1 MQKVVKFLN
10 HYDPSW
16 FALNYSI
23 KATISILICGFAG
36 NFFGG
41 FLGMLYA
48 ANSSMI
54 IFFLA
59 SLDGNTKIKIYY
71 FLLYII
77 LGIFAILFVSTIF
90 KFSWLFCFFT
100 LIWMM
105 FVGFS
110 NLFNANLNKILTIV
124 NATGLLTIIASSQS
138 NWDLTHALQSFIV
151 GSIIAIAFRLTRFGT
166 YGKFTKRSCTLI
178 LDDLIH
184 MSKNINNDKE
194 FLNLAK
200 QCDEHINEI
209 KKVFAHKSSTIK
221 DERLIIHHS
230 RAIFYL
236 YKLEDIYHLL
246 VAMQRYFK
254 SIKNPN
260 LLNALN
266 SEISTNLIELKNIF
280 IDKNSHIQTNAL
292 ELARVSNYEIFKA
305 SLEVLYSKFRLIKDG
320 GEDKIA
326 LEFKEKKSLKKAI
339 KDITLHNP
347 IVQNSLRL
355 AIGVSIAIA
364 IAAFGDVH
372 NGVWIAIGVLSM
384 SKDSSYMTKVT
395 GIANIKGTLIG
406 ITLAFVLIHIVVNEN
421 LFALFCVVCIFLA
434 FYFKNFPPA
443 YAMAAFM
450 SAFAMAYS
458 LILGNAAD
466 VVYIRIIDILIGFI
480 LSFVV
485 AFVLFRHT
493 NEIKL
498 SDTYIKL
505 LPKFKN
511 LSSSIIEG
519 RFTIELNAISNNLTS
534 YHNTITQSD
543 RNKELKRYLEIY
555 KNLHDISSLLSNLK
569 VYTDSLKQSNK
580 LITAKDAL
588 NSDINIIATR
598 FEMIEKRVNKLPYY
612 FYDNMED
619 RILSQDIKI
628 KFLLLEIAKR
638 QDRIIAQSDL
648 LIR

>member
-41 FLGMLYA
+41 FLGMVYA

-59 SLDGNTKIKIYY
+59 SLDGSTKIKIYY

-100 LIWMM
+100 LIWMI

-110 NLFNANLNKILTIV
+110 TLFNQNLNKILTIV
-124 NATGLLTIIASSQS
+124 NATGLLTIIASNQS
-138 NWDLTHALQSFIV
+138 SWNLADSLESFIA

-166 YGKFTKRSCTLI
+166 YGKFTKKSCTMV
-178 LDDLIH
+178 LDDLIN
-184 MSKNINNDKE
+184 MSQNISDKE

-209 KKVFAHKSSTIK
+209 KKVFTHKSSTIK
-221 DERLIIHHS
+221 DARLIIHHS

-266 SEISTNLIELKNIF
+266 SEITNNLIQLKNIF
-280 IDKNSHIQTNAL
+280 IDKNSILKIDAL
-292 ELARVSNYEIFKA
+292 KLARQSDYEIFKA
-305 SLEVLYSKFRLIKDG
+305 SLEVLYSKFELIKDG

-355 AIGVSIAIA
+355 AIGVSIAII
-364 IAAFGDVH
+364 IASFGYVH
-372 NGVWIAIGVLSM
+372 NGVWIAIGVISM
-384 SKDSSYMTKVT
+384 SKDSSYMTKIT
-395 GIANIKGTLIG
+395 GIANIKGALIG

-450 SAFAMAYS
+450 CAFTMVYS
-458 LILGNAAD
+458 LILGNAIS

-480 LSFVV
+480 LSFVA
-485 AFVLFRHT
+485 AFILFRHT

-498 SDTYIKL
+498 SNSYINL

-511 LSSSIIEG
+511 LSNSVIQG
-519 RFTIELNAISNNLTS
+519 RFSIEQNAISNSLTN

-580 LITAKDAL
+580 LITTKDAL
-588 NSDINIIATR
+588 NSDINIISTR

-619 RILSQDIKI
+619 RILSQDSKI
-628 KFLLLEIAKR
+628 RFLLLEIAKR

>member
-41 FLGMLYA
+41 FLGMVYA

-59 SLDGNTKIKIYY
+59 SLDGSTKIKIYY

-110 NLFNANLNKILTIV
+110 TLFNQNLNKILTIV
-124 NATGLLTIIASSQS
+124 NATGLLTIIASNQS
-138 NWDLTHALQSFIV
+138 SWNLADSLESFIA

-166 YGKFTKRSCTLI
+166 YGKFTKKSCTMV
-178 LDDLIH
+178 LDDLIN
-184 MSKNINNDKE
+184 MSQNISDKE

-209 KKVFAHKSSTIK
+209 KKVFTHKSSTIK
-221 DERLIIHHS
+221 DARLIIHHS

-266 SEISTNLIELKNIF
+266 SEITNNLIQLKNIF
-280 IDKNSHIQTNAL
+280 IDKNSILKIDAL
-292 ELARVSNYEIFKA
+292 KLARQSDYEIFKA
-305 SLEVLYSKFRLIKDG
+305 SLEVLYSKFELIKDG

-355 AIGVSIAIA
+355 AIGVSIAII
-364 IAAFGDVH
+364 IASFGDVH
-372 NGVWIAIGVLSM
+372 NGVWIAIGVISM
-384 SKDSSYMTKVT
+384 SKDSSYMTKIT
-395 GIANIKGTLIG
+395 GIANIKGALIG

-450 SAFAMAYS
+450 CAFTMVYS
-458 LILGNAAD
+458 LILGNAIS

-480 LSFVV
+480 LSFVA
-485 AFVLFRHT
+485 AFILFRHT

-498 SDTYIKL
+498 SNSYINL

-511 LSSSIIEG
+511 LSNSVIQG
-519 RFTIELNAISNNLTS
+519 RFSIEQNAISNSLTN

-580 LITAKDAL
+580 LIT
-588 NSDINIIATR
+588 
-598 FEMIEKRVNKLPYY
+598 
-612 FYDNMED
+612 
-619 RILSQDIKI
+619 
-628 KFLLLEIAKR
+628 
-638 QDRIIAQSDL
+638 
-648 LIR
+648 

>member
-59 SLDGNTKIKIYY
+59 SLDGSTKIKIYY

-110 NLFNANLNKILTIV
+110 TLFNANLNKILTIV

-184 MSKNINNDKE
+184 MSQNINNDKE

-280 IDKNSHIQTNAL
+280 IDKNSNIQTNAL
-292 ELARVSNYEIFKA
+292 ELARVSDYEIFKA

-320 GEDKIA
+320 GEDKIT
-326 LEFKEKKSLKKAI
+326 LEYKKQKSLKEI
-339 KDITLHNP
+339 LKDITLHNP
-347 IVQNSLRL
+347 TIQNSLRL
-355 AIGVSIAIA
+355 AIGVSIAII

-384 SKDSSYMTKVT
+384 SKDSSYMTKIT

-421 LFALFCVVCIFLA
+421 LFALFCVVCIFLT
-434 FYFKNFPPA
+434 FYFKNFPPT

-450 SAFAMAYS
+450 CAFAMVYS

-485 AFVLFRHT
+485 AFILFRHT

-519 RFTIELNAISNNLTS
+519 RFTIELNAISNSLTS

>member
-41 FLGMLYA
+41 FLGMVYA

-59 SLDGNTKIKIYY
+59 SLDGSTKIKIYY

-110 NLFNANLNKILTIV
+110 TLFNQNLNKILTIV
-124 NATGLLTIIASSQS
+124 NATGLLTIIASNQS
-138 NWDLTHALQSFIV
+138 SWNLADSLESFIA
-151 GSIIAIAFRLTRFGT
+151 GSIIAITFRLTRFGT
-166 YGKFTKRSCTLI
+166 YGKFTKKSCTMV
-178 LDDLIH
+178 LDDLIN
-184 MSKNINNDKE
+184 MSQNISDKE

-209 KKVFAHKSSTIK
+209 KKVFTHKSSTIK
-221 DERLIIHHS
+221 DARLIIHHS

-266 SEISTNLIELKNIF
+266 SEITNNLIQLKNIF
-280 IDKNSHIQTNAL
+280 IDKNSILKIDAL
-292 ELARVSNYEIFKA
+292 KLARQSDYEIFKA
-305 SLEVLYSKFRLIKDG
+305 SLEVLYSKFELIKDG

-355 AIGVSIAIA
+355 AIGVSIAII
-364 IAAFGDVH
+364 IASFGDVH
-372 NGVWIAIGVLSM
+372 NGVWIAIGVISM
-384 SKDSSYMTKVT
+384 SKDSSYMTKIT
-395 GIANIKGTLIG
+395 GIANIKGALIG

-450 SAFAMAYS
+450 CAFTMVYS
-458 LILGNAAD
+458 LILGNAIS

-480 LSFVV
+480 LSFVA
-485 AFVLFRHT
+485 AFILFRHT

-498 SDTYIKL
+498 SNTYINL

-511 LSSSIIEG
+511 LSNSVIEG
-519 RFTIELNAISNNLTS
+519 RFSIEQNAISNSLTN

-580 LITAKDAL
+580 LITTKDAL
-588 NSDINIIATR
+588 NSDINIISTR

>member
-41 FLGMLYA
+41 FLGMVYA

-59 SLDGNTKIKIYY
+59 SLDGSTKIKIYY

-100 LIWMM
+100 LIWMI

-110 NLFNANLNKILTIV
+110 TLFNQNLNKILTIV
-124 NATGLLTIIASSQS
+124 NATGLLTIIASNQS
-138 NWDLTHALQSFIV
+138 SWNLADSLESFIA
-151 GSIIAIAFRLTRFGT
+151 GSIIAITFRLTRFGT
-166 YGKFTKRSCTLI
+166 YGKFTKKSCTMV
-178 LDDLIH
+178 LDDLIN
-184 MSKNINNDKE
+184 MSQNLSDKE

-209 KKVFAHKSSTIK
+209 KKVFTHKSSTIK
-221 DERLIIHHS
+221 DARLIIHHS

-266 SEISTNLIELKNIF
+266 SEITNNLIQLKNIF
-280 IDKNSHIQTNAL
+280 IDKNSILKIDAL
-292 ELARVSNYEIFKA
+292 KLARQSDYEIFKA
-305 SLEVLYSKFRLIKDG
+305 SLEVLYSKFELIKDG

-355 AIGVSIAIA
+355 AIGVSIAII
-364 IAAFGDVH
+364 IASFGDVH
-372 NGVWIAIGVLSM
+372 NGVWIAIGVISM
-384 SKDSSYMTKVT
+384 SKDSSYMTKIT
-395 GIANIKGTLIG
+395 GIANIKGALIG

-450 SAFAMAYS
+450 CAFTMVYS
-458 LILGNAAD
+458 LILGNAIS

-480 LSFVV
+480 LSFVA
-485 AFVLFRHT
+485 AFILFRHT

-498 SDTYIKL
+498 SNTYINL

-511 LSSSIIEG
+511 LSNSVIEG
-519 RFTIELNAISNNLTS
+519 RFSIEQNAISNSLTN

-580 LITAKDAL
+580 LITTKDAL
-588 NSDINIIATR
+588 NSDINIISTR

>member
-41 FLGMLYA
+41 FLGMVYA

-59 SLDGNTKIKIYY
+59 SLDGSTKIKIYY

-110 NLFNANLNKILTIV
+110 TLFNQNLNKILTIV
-124 NATGLLTIIASSQS
+124 NATGLLTIIASNQS
-138 NWDLTHALQSFIV
+138 SWNLANSLESFIA

-166 YGKFTKRSCTLI
+166 YGKFTKKSCTMV
-178 LDDLIH
+178 LDDLIN
-184 MSKNINNDKE
+184 MSQNISDKE

-209 KKVFAHKSSTIK
+209 KKVFTHKSSTIK
-221 DERLIIHHS
+221 DARLIIHHS

-266 SEISTNLIELKNIF
+266 SEITNNLIQLKNIF
-280 IDKNSHIQTNAL
+280 IDKNSILKIDAL
-292 ELARVSNYEIFKA
+292 KLARQSDYEIFKA
-305 SLEVLYSKFRLIKDG
+305 SLEVLYSKFELIKDG

-355 AIGVSIAIA
+355 AIGVSIAII
-364 IAAFGDVH
+364 IASFGDVH
-372 NGVWIAIGVLSM
+372 NGVWIAIGVISM
-384 SKDSSYMTKVT
+384 SKDSSYMTKIT
-395 GIANIKGTLIG
+395 GIANIKGALIG

-450 SAFAMAYS
+450 CAFTMVYS
-458 LILGNAAD
+458 LILGNAIS

-480 LSFVV
+480 LSFVA
-485 AFVLFRHT
+485 AFILFRHT

-498 SDTYIKL
+498 SNSYINL

-511 LSSSIIEG
+511 LSNSVIQG
-519 RFTIELNAISNNLTS
+519 RFSIEQNAISNSLTN

-580 LITAKDAL
+580 LITTKDAL
-588 NSDINIIATR
+588 NSDINIISTR

>member
-41 FLGMLYA
+41 FLGMVYA

-59 SLDGNTKIKIYY
+59 SLDGSTKIKIYY

-110 NLFNANLNKILTIV
+110 TLFNQNLNKILTIV
-124 NATGLLTIIASSQS
+124 NATGLLTIIASNQS
-138 NWDLTHALQSFIV
+138 SWNLANSLESFIA

-166 YGKFTKRSCTLI
+166 YGKFTKKSCTMV
-178 LDDLIH
+178 LDDLIN
-184 MSKNINNDKE
+184 MSQNISDKE

-209 KKVFAHKSSTIK
+209 KKVFTHKSSTIK
-221 DERLIIHHS
+221 DARLIIHHS

-266 SEISTNLIELKNIF
+266 SEITNNLIQLKNIF
-280 IDKNSHIQTNAL
+280 IDKNSILKIDAL
-292 ELARVSNYEIFKA
+292 KLARQSDYEIFKA
-305 SLEVLYSKFRLIKDG
+305 SLEVLYSKFELIKDG

-355 AIGVSIAIA
+355 AIGVSIAII
-364 IAAFGDVH
+364 IASFGDVH
-372 NGVWIAIGVLSM
+372 NGVWIAIGVISM
-384 SKDSSYMTKVT
+384 SKDSSYMTKIT
-395 GIANIKGTLIG
+395 GIANIKGALIG

-450 SAFAMAYS
+450 CAFTMVYS
-458 LILGNAAD
+458 LILGNAIS

-480 LSFVV
+480 LSFVA
-485 AFVLFRHT
+485 AFILFRHT

-498 SDTYIKL
+498 SNTYINL

-511 LSSSIIEG
+511 LSNSVIQG
-519 RFTIELNAISNNLTS
+519 RFSIEQNAISNSLTN

-580 LITAKDAL
+580 LITTKDAL
-588 NSDINIIATR
+588 NSDINIISTR

>member
-41 FLGMLYA
+41 FLGMVYA

-59 SLDGNTKIKIYY
+59 SLDGSTKIKIYY

-110 NLFNANLNKILTIV
+110 TLFNQNLNKILTIV
-124 NATGLLTIIASSQS
+124 NATGLLTIIASNQS
-138 NWDLTHALQSFIV
+138 SWNLANSLESFIA

-166 YGKFTKRSCTLI
+166 YGKFTKKSCTMV
-178 LDDLIH
+178 LDDLIN
-184 MSKNINNDKE
+184 MSQNISDKE

-209 KKVFAHKSSTIK
+209 KKVFTHKSSTIK
-221 DERLIIHHS
+221 DARLIIHHS

-266 SEISTNLIELKNIF
+266 SEITNNLIQLKNIF
-280 IDKNSHIQTNAL
+280 IDKNSILKIDAL
-292 ELARVSNYEIFKA
+292 KLARQSDYEIFKA
-305 SLEVLYSKFRLIKDG
+305 SLEVLYSKFELIKDG

-355 AIGVSIAIA
+355 AIGVSIAII
-364 IAAFGDVH
+364 IASFGDVH
-372 NGVWIAIGVLSM
+372 NGVWIAIGVISM
-384 SKDSSYMTKVT
+384 SKDSSYMTKIT
-395 GIANIKGTLIG
+395 GIANIKGALIG

-450 SAFAMAYS
+450 CAFTMVYS
-458 LILGNAAD
+458 LILGNAIS

-480 LSFVV
+480 LSFVA
-485 AFVLFRHT
+485 AFILFRHT

-498 SDTYIKL
+498 SSTYINL

-511 LSSSIIEG
+511 LSNSVIQG
-519 RFTIELNAISNNLTS
+519 RFSIEQNAISNSLTN

-580 LITAKDAL
+580 LITTKDAL
-588 NSDINIIATR
+588 NSDINIISTR

-619 RILSQDIKI
+619 RILSQDSKI
-628 KFLLLEIAKR
+628 RFLLLEIAKK
-638 QDRIIAQSDL
+638 QDKIISQSDL

>member
-1 MQKVVKFLN
+1 
-10 HYDPSW
+10 
-16 FALNYSI
+16 
-23 KATISILICGFAG
+23 
-36 NFFGG
+36 
-41 FLGMLYA
+41 
-48 ANSSMI
+48 
-54 IFFLA
+54 
-59 SLDGNTKIKIYY
+59 
-71 FLLYII
+71 
-77 LGIFAILFVSTIF
+77 
-90 KFSWLFCFFT
+90 
-100 LIWMM
+100 
-105 FVGFS
+105 
-110 NLFNANLNKILTIV
+110 
-124 NATGLLTIIASSQS
+124 
-138 NWDLTHALQSFIV
+138 
-151 GSIIAIAFRLTRFGT
+151 
-166 YGKFTKRSCTLI
+166 
-178 LDDLIH
+178 
-184 MSKNINNDKE
+184 
-194 FLNLAK
+194 
-200 QCDEHINEI
+200 
-209 KKVFAHKSSTIK
+209 
-221 DERLIIHHS
+221 
-230 RAIFYL
+230 
-236 YKLEDIYHLL
+236 
-246 VAMQRYFK
+246 
-254 SIKNPN
+254 
-260 LLNALN
+260 
-266 SEISTNLIELKNIF
+266 
-280 IDKNSHIQTNAL
+280 
-292 ELARVSNYEIFKA
+292 
-305 SLEVLYSKFRLIKDG
+305 
-320 GEDKIA
+320 
-326 LEFKEKKSLKKAI
+326 
-339 KDITLHNP
+339 
-347 IVQNSLRL
+347 
-355 AIGVSIAIA
+355 
-364 IAAFGDVH
+364 
-372 NGVWIAIGVLSM
+372 
-384 SKDSSYMTKVT
+384 
-395 GIANIKGTLIG
+395 
-406 ITLAFVLIHIVVNEN
+406 
-421 LFALFCVVCIFLA
+421 
-434 FYFKNFPPA
+434 
-443 YAMAAFM
+443 MAAFM
-450 SAFAMAYS
+450 SAFAMVYS

>member
-41 FLGMLYA
+41 FLGMVYA

-59 SLDGNTKIKIYY
+59 SLDGSTKIKIYY

-100 LIWMM
+100 LIWMI

-110 NLFNANLNKILTIV
+110 TLFNQNLNKILTIV
-124 NATGLLTIIASSQS
+124 NATGLLTIIASNQS
-138 NWDLTHALQSFIV
+138 SWNLADSLESFIA
-151 GSIIAIAFRLTRFGT
+151 GSIIAITFRLTRFGT
-166 YGKFTKRSCTLI
+166 YGKFTKKSCTMV
-178 LDDLIH
+178 LDDLIN
-184 MSKNINNDKE
+184 MSQNISDKE

-209 KKVFAHKSSTIK
+209 KKVFTHKSSTIK
-221 DERLIIHHS
+221 DARLIIHHS

-266 SEISTNLIELKNIF
+266 SEITNNLIQLKNIF
-280 IDKNSHIQTNAL
+280 IDKNSILKIDAL
-292 ELARVSNYEIFKA
+292 KLARQSDYEIFKA
-305 SLEVLYSKFRLIKDG
+305 SLEVLYSKFELIKDG

-355 AIGVSIAIA
+355 AIGVSIAII
-364 IAAFGDVH
+364 IASFGDVH
-372 NGVWIAIGVLSM
+372 NGVWIAIGVISM
-384 SKDSSYMTKVT
+384 SKDSSYMTKIT
-395 GIANIKGTLIG
+395 GIANIKGALIG

-450 SAFAMAYS
+450 CAFTMVYS
-458 LILGNAAD
+458 LILGNAIS

-480 LSFVV
+480 LSFVA
-485 AFVLFRHT
+485 AFILFRHT

-498 SDTYIKL
+498 SNTYINL

-511 LSSSIIEG
+511 LSNSVIQG
-519 RFTIELNAISNNLTS
+519 RFSIEQNAISNSLTN

-555 KNLHDISSLLSNLK
+555 KNLQDISSLLSNLK
-569 VYTDSLKQSNK
+569 VYTDSLRQSNK
-580 LITAKDAL
+580 LITTKDAL
-588 NSDINIIATR
+588 NSDINIISTR

>member
-41 FLGMLYA
+41 FLGMVYA

-59 SLDGNTKIKIYY
+59 SLDGSTKIKIYY

-110 NLFNANLNKILTIV
+110 TLFNQNLNKILTIV
-124 NATGLLTIIASSQS
+124 NATGLLTIIASNQS
-138 NWDLTHALQSFIV
+138 SWNLADSLESFIA

-166 YGKFTKRSCTLI
+166 YGKFTKKSCTMV
-178 LDDLIH
+178 LDDLIN
-184 MSKNINNDKE
+184 MSQNISDKE

-209 KKVFAHKSSTIK
+209 KKVFTHKSSTIK
-221 DERLIIHHS
+221 DARLIIHHS

-266 SEISTNLIELKNIF
+266 SEITNNLIQLKNIF
-280 IDKNSHIQTNAL
+280 IDKNSILKIDAL
-292 ELARVSNYEIFKA
+292 KLARQSDYEIFKA
-305 SLEVLYSKFRLIKDG
+305 SLEVLYSKFELIKDG

-355 AIGVSIAIA
+355 AIGVSIAII
-364 IAAFGDVH
+364 IASFGDVH
-372 NGVWIAIGVLSM
+372 NGVWIAIGVISM
-384 SKDSSYMTKVT
+384 SKDSSYMTKIT
-395 GIANIKGTLIG
+395 GIANIKGALIG

-450 SAFAMAYS
+450 CAFTMVYS
-458 LILGNAAD
+458 LILGNAIS

-480 LSFVV
+480 LSFVA
-485 AFVLFRHT
+485 AFILFRHT

-498 SDTYIKL
+498 SNTYINL

-511 LSSSIIEG
+511 LSNSVIQG
-519 RFTIELNAISNNLTS
+519 RFSIEQNAISNSLTN

-580 LITAKDAL
+580 LITTKDAL
-588 NSDINIIATR
+588 NSDINIISTR

>member
-41 FLGMLYA
+41 FLGMVYA

-59 SLDGNTKIKIYY
+59 SLDGSTKIKIYY

-100 LIWMM
+100 LIWMI

-110 NLFNANLNKILTIV
+110 TLFNQNLNKILTIV
-124 NATGLLTIIASSQS
+124 NATGLLTIIASNQS
-138 NWDLTHALQSFIV
+138 SWNLADSLESFIA

-166 YGKFTKRSCTLI
+166 YGKFTKKSCTMV
-178 LDDLIH
+178 LDDLIN
-184 MSKNINNDKE
+184 MSQNISDKE

-209 KKVFAHKSSTIK
+209 KKVFTHKSSTIK
-221 DERLIIHHS
+221 DARLIIHHS

-266 SEISTNLIELKNIF
+266 SEITNNLIQLKNIF
-280 IDKNSHIQTNAL
+280 IDKNSILKIDAL
-292 ELARVSNYEIFKA
+292 KLARQSDYEIFKA
-305 SLEVLYSKFRLIKDG
+305 SLEVLYSKFELIKDG

-355 AIGVSIAIA
+355 AIGVSIAII
-364 IAAFGDVH
+364 IASFGYVH
-372 NGVWIAIGVLSM
+372 NGVWIAIGVISM
-384 SKDSSYMTKVT
+384 SKDSSYMTKIT
-395 GIANIKGTLIG
+395 GIANIKGALIG

-434 FYFKNFPPA
+434 FYFKNFPPT

-450 SAFAMAYS
+450 CAFAMVYS
-458 LILGNAAD
+458 LILGNAIS

-480 LSFVV
+480 LSFVA
-485 AFVLFRHT
+485 AFILFRHT

-498 SDTYIKL
+498 SNSYINL

-511 LSSSIIEG
+511 LSNSVIEG
-519 RFTIELNAISNNLTS
+519 KFSIEQNAISNSLTN

-580 LITAKDAL
+580 LITTKDAL
-588 NSDINIIATR
+588 NSDINMISTR

>member
-41 FLGMLYA
+41 FLGMVYA

-59 SLDGNTKIKIYY
+59 SLDGSTKIKIYY

-100 LIWMM
+100 LIWMI

-110 NLFNANLNKILTIV
+110 TLFNQNLNKILTIV
-124 NATGLLTIIASSQS
+124 NATGLLTIIASNQS
-138 NWDLTHALQSFIV
+138 SWNLADSLESFIA
-151 GSIIAIAFRLTRFGT
+151 GSIIAITFRLTRFGT
-166 YGKFTKRSCTLI
+166 YGKFTKKSCTMV
-178 LDDLIH
+178 LDDLIN
-184 MSKNINNDKE
+184 MSQNLSDKE

-209 KKVFAHKSSTIK
+209 KKVFTHKSSTIK
-221 DERLIIHHS
+221 DARLIIHHS

-266 SEISTNLIELKNIF
+266 SEITNNLIQLKNIF
-280 IDKNSHIQTNAL
+280 IDKNSILKIDAL
-292 ELARVSNYEIFKA
+292 KLARQSDYEIFKA
-305 SLEVLYSKFRLIKDG
+305 SLEVLYSKFELIKDG

-355 AIGVSIAIA
+355 AIGVSIAII
-364 IAAFGDVH
+364 IASFGDVH
-372 NGVWIAIGVLSM
+372 NGVWISIGVISM
-384 SKDSSYMTKVT
+384 SKDSSYMTKIT
-395 GIANIKGTLIG
+395 GIANIKGALIG

-450 SAFAMAYS
+450 CAFTMVYS
-458 LILGNAAD
+458 LILGNAIS

-480 LSFVV
+480 LSFVA
-485 AFVLFRHT
+485 AFILFRHT

-498 SDTYIKL
+498 SNTYINL

-511 LSSSIIEG
+511 LSNSVIEG
-519 RFTIELNAISNNLTS
+519 RFSIEQNAISNSLTN

-588 NSDINIIATR
+588 NSDINIISTR